1 MKRLVVLFIVVALA
15 LLLAVLGGLVW
26 SNIYDGFL
34 AVQAGQ
40 YQSEEVIPLV
50 IESSCVDDLQQYED
64 EVEARINAAVL
75 LERARHQ
82 AAQDDMQRIINEA
95 VLEERGKWVSQI
107 EAAIGTM
114 KIYEDGVWETP
125 EGEFG
130 CIPYSLCDADNEML
144 WNPQD
149 LFWPPE

>member
-1 MKRLVVLFIVVALA
+1 
-15 LLLAVLGGLVW
+15 
-26 SNIYDGFL
+26 
-34 AVQAGQ
+34 
-40 YQSEEVIPLV
+40 
-50 IESSCVDDLQQYED
+50 
-64 EVEARINAAVL
+64 
-75 LERARHQ
+75 
-82 AAQDDMQRIINEA
+82 
-95 VLEERGKWVSQI
+95 
-107 EAAIGTM
+107 M

>member
-1 MKRLVVLFIVVALA
+1 MMDFSLYKH
-15 LLLAVLGGLVW
+15 
-26 SNIYDGFL
+26 
-34 AVQAGQ
+34 
-40 YQSEEVIPLV
+40 

-75 LERARHQ
+75 L
-82 AAQDDMQRIINEA
+82 
-95 VLEERGKWVSQI
+95 ERGKWVSQI

-130 CIPYSLCDADNEML
+130 CIPYSLCEESGL
-144 WNPQD
+144 VK
-149 LFWPPE
+149 

>member
-75 LERARHQ
+75 LER
-82 AAQDDMQRIINEA
+82 
-95 VLEERGKWVSQI
+95 GKWVSQI